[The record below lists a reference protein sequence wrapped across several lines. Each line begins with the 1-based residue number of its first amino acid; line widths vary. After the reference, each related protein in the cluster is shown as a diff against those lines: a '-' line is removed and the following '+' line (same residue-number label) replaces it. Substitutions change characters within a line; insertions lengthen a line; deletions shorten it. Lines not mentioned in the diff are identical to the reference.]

1 MRLSKRYTVLWFT
14 FSLLLYWISISL
26 PALGRK
32 HFRYELSKAG
42 QFALYSYSFG
52 NYRNELHGIQDILL
66 SFNKYGIDSY
76 FFTDRRIPPVNGWEI
91 IVIDTNKEF
100 ANSTNPN
107 RSAGKK
113 LKFQFHP
120 KLKKYRYLIHT
131 DARDARLVQMRK
143 WLSNGLVYFVLDNP
157 QYALFVGEHPDRK
170 NIEEEVNVL
179 FGLGSIQPQA
189 ELENWKKFLSDEFVT
204 LNKVRL
210 PELCTWILDTHHRD
224 FVDHW
229 SRIYDLLNEHGLWRD
244 QIVFSYALVTQ
255 ALKIKYI
262 GVNATH
268 HSAWED

>member
-1 MRLSKRYTVLWFT
+1 MRLSKRCTVLWFT

-76 FFTDRRIPPVNGWEI
+76 FFTDRRIPSVNGWEI

-244 QIVFSYALVTQ
+244 QIVFSYAMVTQ

-262 GVNATH
+262 GVNATR

>member
-1 MRLSKRYTVLWFT
+1 MLLSKRCIVLWLT
-14 FSLLLYWISISL
+14 SLFILYWISLSL
-26 PALGRK
+26 PALRRK
-32 HFRYELSKAG
+32 LFRCELSKVG
-42 QFALYSYSFG
+42 QFALYSYNFG
-52 NYRNELHGIQDILL
+52 NYRNELNGIQDILL

-76 FFTDRRIPPVNGWEI
+76 FFTNRQIPPVNGWEI

-100 ANSTNPN
+100 TN

-120 KLKKYRYLIHT
+120 KLEKYRYLIHT
-131 DARDARLVQMRK
+131 DARDARLLQMRK

-179 FGLGSIQPQA
+179 FGHGGIQPQA

-204 LNKVRL
+204 LNEVRL
-210 PELCTWILDTHHRD
+210 PELCTWILDTHDRV

-229 SRIYDLLNEHGLWRD
+229 SRIYDLLNRHGLWRD
-244 QIVFSYALVTQ
+244 QVVFSYAMVTQ